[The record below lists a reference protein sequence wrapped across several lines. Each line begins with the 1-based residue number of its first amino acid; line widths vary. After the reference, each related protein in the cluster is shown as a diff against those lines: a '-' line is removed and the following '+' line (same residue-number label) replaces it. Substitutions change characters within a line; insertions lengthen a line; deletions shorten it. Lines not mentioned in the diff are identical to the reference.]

1 VKTRFSGNLPPS
13 LQGLLQG
20 HFDSPAGWNQICVQI
35 AAVARACGISLN
47 DLIRQAGPLIEKHR
61 GDGSRYRTARER
73 TEELKHQYECTN
85 YAFSVG
91 GLRSILPRGINTRDL
106 VGL

>member
-1 VKTRFSGNLPPS
+1 LKARFGGNFPPCAR
-13 LQGLLQG
+13 GLLQG
-20 HFDSPAGWNQICVQI
+20 RFDSPVGWNQICVQI
-35 AAVARACGISLN
+35 AATARACGLSLN